1 MSELVCLENK
11 TLSVAVDPDHGGRI
25 VRFTDRRFGFEH
37 AWYDASRLPVNPALD
52 YDGNFAGGFD
62 ELLPNDVPRSRRALD
77 FAAERSEG
85 RNENRAGRCAARLRT
100 DVFADDVAFRK
111 HADFGI

>member
-1 MSELVCLENK
+1 MSELVCLENE

-62 ELLPNDVPRSRRALD
+62 EMFPSAVSPITASSGLCR
-77 FAAERSEG
+77 
-85 RNENRAGRCAARLRT
+85 
-100 DVFADDVAFRK
+100 
-111 HADFGI
+111 